1 VSEEQGTSIVEAL
14 REIHAV
20 LIEIKAALTKERKP

>member
-14 REIHAV
+14 REIQAL
-20 LIEIKAALTKERKP
+20 LIEIKAELAKERKP

>member
-14 REIHAV
+14 REIQALLV
-20 LIEIKAALTKERKP
+20 EIKEELKKEKKP

>member
-14 REIHAV
+14 REIQAL
-20 LIEIKAALTKERKP
+20 LIEIKDAITKDKP